1 MSTGRLGAGDT
12 AIQPTIFDAKADIL
26 TATAADTPARLA
38 VGANDTVLTA
48 DSTTAT
54 GLKWAAAAS
63 VPESLGFT
71 AGKNKIINGNFEIN
85 QRGFTSNTTNGT
97 YNFDRWYQQNSGG
110 TTTITPQNFT
120 AGSAPVA
127 GYEGRQFCQVITASQ
142 SGAGDYAQLTQAIE
156 DVRTL
161 AGQTATISF
170 WAKATSGTPKISVE
184 VIQRFGSGGSPS
196 SDVQTYAGQATIST
210 SWARYSITVAVPSL
224 SGKTVGTTL
233 NTSSTTW
240 SFWLSAGTNFNART
254 GSLGV
259 QNNTFQ
265 IWGVQVEAGSV
276 ATAFQTATGTL
287 AGELAA
293 CQRYYFRTTA
303 GSNETIINCAFAGN
317 TTTGQGQIQFP
328 VPMRVAPTSLDSAT
342 VKFANYAGSSF
353 NMTSVLYNQAS
364 TVAAQVYGTISGA
377 TAGHAGTI
385 LGQTTGS
392 YIGLSAEL

>member
-12 AIQPTIFDAKADIL
+12 AIQPTILNAKADLL

-38 VGANDTVLTA
+38 VGNDGETLVA
-48 DSTTAT
+48 DSSATT
-54 GLKWAAAAS
+54 GLRYTGLFGAN
-63 VPESLGFT
+63 
-71 AGKNKIINGNFEIN
+71 KNKILNGDFEIN

-196 SDVQTYAGQATIST
+196 SDVLTYAGQATIST

-233 NTSSTTW
+233 NTSNTIW

-293 CQRYYFRTTA
+293 CQRYYQIA
-303 GSNETIINCAFAGN
+303 GDTIYEIMDGGYMVNGN
-317 TTTGQGQIQFP
+317 VTYPSWIYA
-328 VPMRVAPTSLDSAT
+328 VPMRTTPTGT
-342 VKFANYAGSSF
+342 VVGSWAVSGVGQP
-353 NMTSVLYNQAS
+353 TLQAS
-364 TVAAQVYGTISGA
+364 QQRGFCLRATSNATGA
-377 TAGHAGTI
+377 YYFHSN
-385 LGQTTGS
+385 TT
-392 YIGLSAEL
+392 YYLTFSAEL

>member
-1 MSTGRLGAGDT
+1 MTKSRQVADFGAG
-12 AIQPTIFDAKADIL
+12 
-26 TATAADTPARLA
+26 
-38 VGANDTVLTA
+38 
-48 DSTTAT
+48 
-54 GLKWAAAAS
+54 
-63 VPESLGFT
+63 GFY
-71 AGKNKIINGNFEIN
+71 AGKNKIINGDFEIN
-85 QRGFTSNTTNGT
+85 QRAFTSNTSNGT

-127 GYEGRQFCQVITASQ
+127 GYEGRQFCQVVTASQ

-170 WAKATSGTPKISVE
+170 WAKASSGTPKISVE

-196 SDVQTYAGQATIST
+196 ADVQTYAGQVTIST
-210 SWARYSITVAVPSL
+210 SWARYSITVAVPSI
-224 SGKTVGTTL
+224 SGKTVGTTV

-265 IWGVQVEAGSV
+265 IWGVQVEAGAV
-276 ATAFQTATGTL
+276 ATPFETATGTL

-293 CQRYYFRTTA
+293 CQRYFQAIGGVAYGTYGIGQATSTNAVVITVNFGTTMRTNPSFSVGGNTGVTTA
-303 GSNETIINCAFAGN
+303 AGAISGLGTLSLDVATVTGATMN
-317 TTTGQGQIQFP
+317 GTTSTANLTQGQ
-328 VPMRVAPTSLDSAT
+328 AT
-342 VKFANYAGSSF
+342 RFFAN
-353 NMTSVLYNQAS
+353 ND
-364 TVAAQVYGTISGA
+364 
-377 TAGHAGTI
+377 
-385 LGQTTGS
+385 TTMR
-392 YIGLSAEL
+392 LNFSAEL

>member
-1 MSTGRLGAGDT
+1 MSIGRLGAGDT
-12 AIQPTIFDAKADIL
+12 AIQPTIFDAKGDLL
-26 TATAADTPARLA
+26 TATAGDTPARIA
-38 VGANDTVLTA
+38 VGNSGETLVA
-48 DSTTAT
+48 DSSTST
-54 GLKWAAAAS
+54 GLAYREDYA
-63 VPESLGFT
+63 
-71 AGKNKIINGNFEIN
+71 AGKNKILNGDFEIN

-97 YNFDRWYQQNSGG
+97 YNFDRWFQQNSGG

-156 DVRTL
+156 DVRKL

-196 SDVQTYAGQATIST
+196 SDVLTYAGQATIST

-265 IWGVQVEAGSV
+265 IWGVQVEDGSV

-293 CQRYYFRTTA
+293 AKRYYEIVKPPANASIFLAQCTSG
-303 GSNETIINCAFAGN
+303 GSGLGVFAYE
-317 TTTGQGQIQFP
+317 
-328 VPMRVAPTSLDSAT
+328 VEKRVAPTITFS
-342 VKFANYAGSSF
+342 
-353 NMTSVLYNQAS
+353 
-364 TVAAQVYGTISGA
+364 
-377 TAGHAGTI
+377 TAGDFDVFDNDGDRVALTAVSAEAIGTR
-385 LGQTTGS
+385 TFRTS
-392 YIGLSAEL
+392 FSVASGLSAGNVTIISSDSGGNASIQFSSEL